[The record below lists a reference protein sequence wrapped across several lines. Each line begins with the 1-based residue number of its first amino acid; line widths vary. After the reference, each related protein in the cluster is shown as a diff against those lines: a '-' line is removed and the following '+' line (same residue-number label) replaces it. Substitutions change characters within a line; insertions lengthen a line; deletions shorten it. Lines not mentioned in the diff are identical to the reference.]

1 MSDRSSGSRRTA
13 GPRRGVPDLARLR
26 ALNPAALVR
35 SAGFPVTSAP
45 TPSSVEPLPGPP
57 LGDRYESSWA
67 RRPLARATRVA
78 TQETLGRA
86 VTTALCAPQVVNR
99 DRIDQLEGP
108 AVFVANHHSHLDT
121 GVVAGALP
129 RPWRHELVVA
139 AAADYFF
146 DTPGR
151 AAAAAWFW
159 GAVPMERKRV
169 SRRSALA
176 AAELIDKGW
185 SLLVFPEGGRSP
197 DGWGQ
202 EHKGG
207 AAYLAVRCD
216 VPVVPIHIHGT
227 DRVLPKGSS
236 MPRPGRVVVNFG
248 PPLTHGDLD
257 ARRFASRI
265 EGTLELLADETTS
278 DWYSARLAATRGES
292 PGLRGPDI
300 DSWRRDWLLERRRP
314 AQQGAASPG
323 GSAQRTWRD
332 RARGNRPW

>member
-1 MSDRSSGSRRTA
+1 MQIQGQ
-13 GPRRGVPDLARLR
+13 
-26 ALNPAALVR
+26 AALVTGGG
-35 SAGFPVTSAP
+35 SG
-45 TPSSVEPLPGPP
+45 
-57 LGDRYESSWA
+57 LGEATARELALLGAKVAVLDLNEDNA
-67 RRPLARATRVA
+67 RRVA
-78 TQETLGRA
+78 QDICG
-86 VTTALCAPQVVNR
+86 
-99 DRIDQLEGP
+99 
-108 AVFVANHHSHLDT
+108 
-121 GVVAGALP
+121 
-129 RPWRHELVVA
+129 
-139 AAADYFF
+139 
-146 DTPGR
+146 
-151 AAAAAWFW
+151 
-159 GAVPMERKRV
+159 
-169 SRRSALA
+169 
-176 AAELIDKGW
+176 
-185 SLLVFPEGGRSP
+185 
-197 DGWGQ
+197 
-202 EHKGG
+202 
-207 AAYLAVRCD
+207 LAVRCD